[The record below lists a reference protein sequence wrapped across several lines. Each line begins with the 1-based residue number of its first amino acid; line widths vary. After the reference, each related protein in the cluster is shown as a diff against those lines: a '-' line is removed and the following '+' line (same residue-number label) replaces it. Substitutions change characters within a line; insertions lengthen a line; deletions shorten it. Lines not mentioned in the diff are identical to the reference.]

1 MLSFPQI
8 HSDAFQASLMDGAE
22 MGGGGH
28 SLHSPDERLL
38 RAPFKRPLA
47 KDSSVKIRVK
57 ITSDDIADWRK
68 TPCQHPL
75 VEVLRRATHTNWR
88 MIDSIMV
95 AEREPPFRTVYLG
108 SDLMLQLL
116 DCKNGY
122 GADSLE
128 CEMELFLP
136 FCD

>member
-1 MLSFPQI
+1 MLLNPQT
-8 HSDAFQASLMDGAE
+8 HSGAFQASLMDGAE
-22 MGGGGH
+22 MGRGGH
-28 SLHSPDERLL
+28 SLHSPDEGFL

-47 KDSSVKIRVK
+47 KDGLMKIRVK
-57 ITSDDIADWRK
+57 ITTNDIEDWRK
-68 TPCQHPL
+68 TPCLHPL
-75 VEVLRRATHTNWR
+75 VEVLRCTTHTNWR

-116 DCKNGY
+116 DCKNGS
-122 GADSLE
+122 GPASLE
-128 CEMELFLP
+128 CEIELILP